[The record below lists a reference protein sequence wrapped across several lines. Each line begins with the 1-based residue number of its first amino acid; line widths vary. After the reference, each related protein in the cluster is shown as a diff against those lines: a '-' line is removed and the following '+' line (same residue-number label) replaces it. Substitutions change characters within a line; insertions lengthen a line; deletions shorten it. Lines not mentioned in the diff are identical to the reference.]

1 MRRAVRGWAVR
12 PRTWG
17 WMTDLDGMMDLSG
30 EDWMMESHCLGCW
43 MIRVVE
49 GYFCWVETLLFC
61 TSLWISCM
69 ALYWAR
75 VFFLM
80 ILCIRLGKN
89 FLYYHYELLWTSLA
103 CCMRIPC
110 TMGWAYESAVRQFS
124 YFYHAV
130 LKQQQERR
138 GRLFWPYLIPVTFQ
152 SMSSW
157 TKRTYWTNA
166 RNTMEFMMSSSV
178 FNDVK

>member
-1 MRRAVRGWAVR
+1 
-12 PRTWG
+12 
-17 WMTDLDGMMDLSG
+17 
-30 EDWMMESHCLGCW
+30 
-43 MIRVVE
+43 
-49 GYFCWVETLLFC
+49 
-61 TSLWISCM
+61 M

-152 SMSSW
+152 SSSW
-157 TKRTYWTNA
+157 TELTGQTV
-166 RNTMEFMMSSSV
+166 RNILWNLWCLSSV
-178 FNDVK
+178 FNDVKYTDYWYSLSPNSSPAWIPGSLDLGILGLGPSQTQSVRLAAQQGRR